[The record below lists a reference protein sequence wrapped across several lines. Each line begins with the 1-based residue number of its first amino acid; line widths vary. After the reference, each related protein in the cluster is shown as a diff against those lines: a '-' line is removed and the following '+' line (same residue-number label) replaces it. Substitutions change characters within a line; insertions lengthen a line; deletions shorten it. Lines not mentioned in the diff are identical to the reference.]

1 MRGALLLPCL
11 LGLACA
17 AAVPASARKGPLPHR
32 AVIEVTASS
41 KVGEAALREDTAAA
55 VVAALRARG
64 CLEAAG
70 PETTGADLRLQV
82 HFEELRSETTFG
94 ASLAETVS
102 PEASP
107 EVREARTAR
116 VRATFTVALLELPG
130 ERELGRRRMTVDV
143 RRSPRGLGED
153 AEEAARQ
160 EAVEQI
166 GDRVAASACKTAAK
180 AFAH

>member
-1 MRGALLLPCL
+1 MRRALLLPCL

-17 AAVPASARKGPLPHR
+17 AAHPAVARKGPLPHR
-32 AVIEVTASS
+32 AAVEVTASS
-41 KVGEAALREDTAAA
+41 RVGEAALREDTAAT
-55 VVAALRARG
+55 VTAALRARG
-64 CLEAAG
+64 CLPLAG
-70 PETTGADLRLQV
+70 PQSGDPDLRVAV
-82 HFEELRSETTFG
+82 HFEELRSETEFG

-116 VRATFTVALLELPG
+116 VRATFTVTLVELPG

-153 AEEAARQ
+153 AEAAARE
-160 EAVEQI
+160 EALEQI
-166 GDRVAASACKTAAK
+166 GERVATSACKIATK
-180 AFAH
+180 ASAR